1 MANFWFRLVEVLM
14 MLIVPLFSVALA
26 VPPKRS
32 TSGLGI
38 FVAIV
43 FVVTYHKVNQSM
55 ESLGARGTVDP
66 LIAIGV
72 PFLIFAGLMVWM
84 YWTLA
89 HKPGGQPIGA
99 LERVFARISK
109 RFRKLFRRRGSGPPE
124 AARHEEAPM
133 INLHFF
139 PSKRIAFYMAR
150 LFITRSAAVLVA
162 LVGILLILDLLGN
175 SGKILA
181 HPENGNA
188 ELWRY
193 AGLRIPQLIQRF
205 LPFSALLGALITLA
219 ALNQNSEII
228 SMKAAG
234 ISAHQIIAPLIL
246 AASLIATAPF
256 RLPGAGGD
264 AGDGGA
270 QCLGCGGFRR
280 SATRQQCC
288 RQCLDHPRRRSDPG
302 RPCHR
307 PRRRVRLSGLMV
319 VDRAGGTLRRILLAD
334 SGRYLPG
341 RGWELTN
348 VTYLRCRQQPAG
360 ARRPHDLGRRHQP
373 GPVHARPGRSQP
385 ADLLAIARRRSPRSP
400 SPTGSTAT
408 LESNLWHKL
417 ASPFST
423 LLMPLLAA
431 IAAFGLA
438 RSGQLFMRAVIGMAL
453 GFAYF
458 VADNFALAMGNL
470 GAYPPFLAAWGP
482 FLLFLL
488 VGEAVLIR
496 TEE

>member
-1 MANFWFRLVEVLM
+1 
-14 MLIVPLFSVALA
+14 
-26 VPPKRS
+26 
-32 TSGLGI
+32 
-38 FVAIV
+38 
-43 FVVTYHKVNQSM
+43 
-55 ESLGARGTVDP
+55 
-66 LIAIGV
+66 
-72 PFLIFAGLMVWM
+72 
-84 YWTLA
+84 
-89 HKPGGQPIGA
+89 
-99 LERVFARISK
+99 
-109 RFRKLFRRRGSGPPE
+109 
-124 AARHEEAPM
+124 M

-150 LFITRSAAVLVA
+150 LFITRTAAVLVA

-175 SGKILA
+175 SGKVLA

-193 AGLRIPQLIQRF
+193 VGLRLPQLVQRF
-205 LPFSALLGALITLA
+205 LPFSALLGALIALA
-219 ALNQNSEII
+219 SLNQNSEII

-246 AASLIATAPF
+246 AAGLIALVHFAFQERVVTRATAA
-256 RLPGAGGD
+256 LSAWDAVDYGAVPAD
-264 AGDGGA
+264 SNVVAN
-270 QCLGCGGFRR
+270 
-280 SATRQQCC
+280 
-288 RQCLDHPRRRSDPG
+288 
-302 RPCHR
+302 
-307 PRRRVRLSGLMV
+307 VRLTHNDDIILVDRVTGRGESVRLAGLRV
-319 VDRAGGTLRRILLAD
+319 IDRAGGTMRRILRAE

-348 VTYLRCRQQPAG
+348 VVQFDVDGNRLQQMGSTIWGAGISPDQFTLAQVDPNRQTFLQLRG
-360 ARRPHDLGRRHQP
+360 T
-373 GPVHARPGRSQP
+373 
-385 ADLLAIARRRSPRSP
+385 IAQVAAANR
-400 SPTGSTAT
+400 STAT

-431 IAAFGLA
+431 VAAFGLA

>member
-1 MANFWFRLVEVLM
+1 
-14 MLIVPLFSVALA
+14 
-26 VPPKRS
+26 
-32 TSGLGI
+32 
-38 FVAIV
+38 
-43 FVVTYHKVNQSM
+43 
-55 ESLGARGTVDP
+55 
-66 LIAIGV
+66 
-72 PFLIFAGLMVWM
+72 
-84 YWTLA
+84 
-89 HKPGGQPIGA
+89 
-99 LERVFARISK
+99 
-109 RFRKLFRRRGSGPPE
+109 
-124 AARHEEAPM
+124 M

-162 LVGILLILDLLGN
+162 LVAILLMLDLLGN

-181 HPENGNA
+181 HPGNGDA

-193 AGLRIPQLIQRF
+193 ASLRIPQLIQRF

-219 ALNQNSEII
+219 GLNQNSEII

-246 AASLIATAPF
+246 AAGFVAIAHFAFQERVVTRSTAALNAWDAVDYGPIPPDSNVLANVRLAHGDDLILVDRVTG
-256 RLPGAGGD
+256 RGD
-264 AGDGGA
+264 A
-270 QCLGCGGFRR
+270 
-280 SATRQQCC
+280 TRLQGI
-288 RQCLDHPRRRSDPG
+288 R
-302 RPCHR
+302 
-307 PRRRVRLSGLMV
+307 V
-319 VDRAGGTLRRILLAD
+319 VDRTGGIMHWLLRAD
-334 SGRYLPG
+334 SGRYLAG

-348 VTYLRCRQQPAG
+348 ATLFNVDTNRQQHTASMIWGTRIDP
-360 ARRPHDLGRRHQP
+360 DQFT
-373 GPVHARPGRSQP
+373 
-385 ADLLAIARRRSPRSP
+385 LAQVDPNRLNFWQLRDTIAEVAATNR
-400 SPTGSTAT
+400 STAT
-408 LESNLWHKL
+408 LESNLWHKF

>member
-1 MANFWFRLVEVLM
+1 
-14 MLIVPLFSVALA
+14 
-26 VPPKRS
+26 
-32 TSGLGI
+32 
-38 FVAIV
+38 
-43 FVVTYHKVNQSM
+43 
-55 ESLGARGTVDP
+55 
-66 LIAIGV
+66 
-72 PFLIFAGLMVWM
+72 
-84 YWTLA
+84 
-89 HKPGGQPIGA
+89 
-99 LERVFARISK
+99 
-109 RFRKLFRRRGSGPPE
+109 
-124 AARHEEAPM
+124 M

-150 LFITRSAAVLVA
+150 LFLTRTAAVLVA
-162 LVGILLILDLLGN
+162 LVAILMILDLLGN

-181 HPENGNA
+181 HPANGDA

-193 AGLRIPQLIQRF
+193 VGLRLPQLVQRF
-205 LPFSALLGALITLA
+205 LPFSALLGALIALA
-219 ALNQNSEII
+219 SLNQNSEII

-246 AASLIATAPF
+246 AAGLIALVHFVFQERVVTRATAALSAWDAVDFGAVPPDSNVVANV
-256 RLPGAGGD
+256 RLTRADDIILIDRVTGRGD
-264 AGDGGA
+264 
-270 QCLGCGGFRR
+270 
-280 SATRQQCC
+280 TT
-288 RQCLDHPRRRSDPG
+288 
-302 RPCHR
+302 
-307 PRRRVRLSGLMV
+307 RLSGV
-319 VDRAGGTLRRILLAD
+319 RIVDRAGGTMRRILSAE

-348 VTYLRCRQQPAG
+348 ASVFDVDTNRDQPLGTTIWGPDVEPDQFTLAQVDPNRLNFLQLRETITQVAAVNR
-360 ARRPHDLGRRHQP
+360 
-373 GPVHARPGRSQP
+373 
-385 ADLLAIARRRSPRSP
+385 
-400 SPTGSTAT
+400 STAT